1 MTELERKLGLSPI
14 ISKETLIS
22 LNNILKKLDI
32 EKIDNNEMNNLG
44 EIRNMIFRDG
54 IITDNGCLVNI
65 AYDFDVLMDNIST
78 YHDLTMIED
87 ITSRFDHMIKTDS
100 WKCQATHAEK
110 TWSISEKLQW
120 DKEFRKH
127 GFRPKEDQA

>member
-1 MTELERKLGLSPI
+1 MTELERKMGLAPI
-14 ISKETLIS
+14 ISKEILIS
-22 LNNILKKLDI
+22 LNNVLKKLDI

-44 EIRNMIFRDG
+44 EIRNMLFRDG

-78 YHDLTMIED
+78 HHDLTMIED

-100 WKCQATHAEK
+100 WKCQASHTEK

-127 GFRPKEDQA
+127 GFRPKEDQS